1 MARDSVSIDWS
12 YEGAPNYSV
21 GSGATWAESALGW
34 LGALLAID
42 LYLYFYLT
50 GALPWSGWQYLLAGV
65 LALDVGGGLVCN
77 SLNSCKRF
85 YSSPLRPH
93 DSRLTRLIKNH
104 LLFTILHLHPLVIS
118 LVYPSGDWRYGLF
131 WYVALLGCGLLVLR
145 TPLYLRRPTAML
157 LILAALLLNTYFLP
171 LAPGF
176 EWLVP
181 ALFIKIVYGHL
192 VREEPYRPMPQP

>member
-1 MARDSVSIDWS
+1 MARDSVTIDWS

-34 LGALLAID
+34 AGAALGVG
-42 LYLYFYLT
+42 LYLMLYLT
-50 GALPWSGWQYLLAGV
+50 GALPWSDWQYLLAAG

-85 YSSPLRPH
+85 YSSPPRPS
-93 DSRLTRLIKNH
+93 DSRLTRLLKHH
-104 LLFTILHLHPLVIS
+104 LLFSGLHLHTILIG
-118 LVYPSGDWRYGLF
+118 LVYPAAAWRSGLF
-131 WYVALLGCGLLVLR
+131 WYIALQVCALVVLQ

-157 LILAALLLNTYFLP
+157 LILVALLVSMYLLP
-171 LAPGF
+171 LAQGF

-181 ALFIKIVYGHL
+181 GLFIKIVYGHL
-192 VREEPYRPMPQP
+192 VREEPYRPAR